1 MRRAL
6 KAFRLW
12 LRFRR
17 LRKAWKI
24 IRLTDALMADKTS
37 QKRQAFWREFIYHH
51 DFRKFASQ
59 KFNRELLG

>member
-1 MRRAL
+1 LRRAY
-6 KAFRLW
+6 KALRLW
-12 LRFRR
+12 FLFRR

-24 IRLTDALMADKTS
+24 IRLTDVLMADKSS

-59 KFNRELLG
+59 QFHRDMLG

>member
-1 MRRAL
+1 LRRAL

-12 LRFRR
+12 RRFRR

-24 IRLTDALMADKTS
+24 IRLTDALMADKSS

-51 DFRKFASQ
+51 DFRRFACQ